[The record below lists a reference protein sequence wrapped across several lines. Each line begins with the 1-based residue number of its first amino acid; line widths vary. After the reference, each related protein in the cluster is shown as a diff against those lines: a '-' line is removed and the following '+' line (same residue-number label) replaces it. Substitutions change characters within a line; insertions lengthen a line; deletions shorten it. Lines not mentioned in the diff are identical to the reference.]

1 MNKIRLLIADD
12 SMLMRDI
19 LKESILETFPYI
31 EVREA
36 GDGKEAQKLL
46 EREHFDI
53 VLCDWEMPGLNGI
66 DLLRWVRSTPPL
78 ETLPFVM
85 ITGTTEKESV
95 VECINAGVTDY
106 IVKPLTP
113 EALCQ
118 KIKKIL
124 KL

>member
-1 MNKIRLLIADD
+1 
-12 SMLMRDI
+12 MRDI